1 MNTRT
6 IATREKMKERLM
18 DNRRKL
24 QTNKSEPSRKRVARA
39 VIVQACRDIVLN
51 NRKYIDFYDEEW
63 GTIRAS
69 EQALEFFTAEGVD
82 AGSYTWYCGLIN
94 LDPEPI
100 RVAIRVGNWDMLS
113 QISEVA
119 FH

>member
-1 MNTRT
+1 M
-6 IATREKMKERLM
+6 ELVE
-18 DNRRKL
+18 DSDRRKI
-24 QTNKSEPSRKRVARA
+24 QTNKGEPSRHRVARA

-51 NRKYIDFYDEEW
+51 NRKFIDFYDEGW

-69 EQALEFFTAEGVD
+69 EHALWFFTDEGVD
-82 AGSYTWYCGLIN
+82 AGSYAWYCSLID

-113 QISEVA
+113 KIADVA

>member
-1 MNTRT
+1 M
-6 IATREKMKERLM
+6 ELV
-18 DNRRKL
+18 DDQDRRKI

-51 NRKYIDFYDEEW
+51 NRKFIDFYDEDW
-63 GTIRAS
+63 GEIRAVDH
-69 EQALEFFTAEGVD
+69 ALWFFKDEGVD
-82 AGSYTWYCGLIN
+82 TGSYTWYCSLID

>member
-1 MNTRT
+1 M
-6 IATREKMKERLM
+6 ELVE
-18 DNRRKL
+18 DRRKI
-24 QTNKSEPSRKRVARA
+24 QTNKSEPAQHRLARA

-51 NRKYIDFYDEEW
+51 NRKFVDFYDEGW
-63 GTIRAS
+63 GEIRGS
-69 EQALEFFTAEGVD
+69 EHALLFFEDEGVD
-82 AGSYTWYCGLIN
+82 VGSYPWYCSLID

-113 QISEVA
+113 QISEVS